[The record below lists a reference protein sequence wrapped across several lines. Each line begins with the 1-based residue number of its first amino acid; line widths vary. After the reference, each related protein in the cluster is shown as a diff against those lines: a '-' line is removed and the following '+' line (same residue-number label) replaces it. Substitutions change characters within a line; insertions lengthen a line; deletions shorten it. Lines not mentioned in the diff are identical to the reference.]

1 MLAGVYL
8 SFGPLLGLG
17 LFPELFTNWNCL
29 SFLST
34 DLLRSSWIE
43 PSPRSSP
50 PSFPFLLRSI
60 SFFFSSLLIARLF
73 DLLSCWMVS
82 AHWSATLHQQPCL
95 LSPTPAPGRV
105 CVDPGRLHVFVSQM
119 KWVAL
124 SWMSVLKPCY
134 AGWGEASAATFQF
147 TTDTQSLWQTP
158 KHQLEVLFCLRFG
171 ILL

>member
-60 SFFFSSLLIARLF
+60 SFFFPPFSLLAFLTCCPVEWCRPTEAQHYISNLV
-73 DLLSCWMVS
+73 SCPR
-82 AHWSATLHQQPCL
+82 HRPR
-95 LSPTPAPGRV
+95 GRV